1 MYQRISDAYRVGRI
15 QYRQSRIQCL
25 SGRLWSN
32 GPSQAPVRRLCTGKN
47 GTHSPTALVSKSASV
62 ADDEH
67 VNKRLM
73 MQANGAIAGSA

>member
-1 MYQRISDAYRVGRI
+1 MYQRNSDAYRVRRI

-32 GPSQAPVRRLCTGKN
+32 GPSQVPVRRLSAGKN
-47 GTHSPTALVSKSASV
+47 GMRELTALVSKSASV
-62 ADDEH
+62 ADDEPA
-67 VNKRLM
+67 NKRLM